1 MARAFRRGAKG
12 AWHRALA
19 GWVVLVLMCAMCDAG
34 GKHSCATEPILVLE
48 DGECVF
54 ERSCVGV
61 ISRSGA
67 CSTVRRLELF
77 SMSLTAFAADVFAG
91 LTGLQS
97 LYLSDNDISELPEG
111 AYFASAGAAVRPLR
125 D

>member
-1 MARAFRRGAKG
+1 MARAGRRAAQG

-34 GKHSCATEPILVLE
+34 GKHSCATEPILELE
-48 DGECVF
+48 DGDCVF

-67 CSTVRRLELF
+67 CSTVQRLELF
-77 SMSLTAFAADVFAG
+77 SKSITAFAADVFAG

-97 LYLSDNDISELPEG
+97 LYLSDNDIGELPEG
-111 AYFASAGAAVRPLR
+111 ASFALGAAA
-125 D
+125 